1 MFDKRKSLISGEE
14 IAEIE
19 TDINAKLE
27 AMGRMR
33 DFFGSGHGVDVVA
46 LMSTWIAREVVP
58 HEQRLGVKLRYA
70 LETLP
75 DGSFRFVIKD
85 MTKIEG

>member
-1 MFDKRKSLISGEE
+1 MFDERKSPISREE

-19 TDINAKLE
+19 ADITAKLE

-58 HEQRLGVKLRYA
+58 HEQRLGVKLRYV

-75 DGSFRFVIKD
+75 DGKSRFVIKD
-85 MTKIEG
+85 VTKTEG

>member
-1 MFDKRKSLISGEE
+1 MSDERRPPISKEE

-19 TDINAKLE
+19 ADMNAKLE

-46 LMSTWIAREVVP
+46 LMSTWIAREIVP
-58 HEQRLGVKLRYA
+58 HEQRLGAKLRYTI
-70 LETLP
+70 ETLP
-75 DGSFRFVIKD
+75 DGRSRFVVKD
-85 MTKIEG
+85 VTKAED